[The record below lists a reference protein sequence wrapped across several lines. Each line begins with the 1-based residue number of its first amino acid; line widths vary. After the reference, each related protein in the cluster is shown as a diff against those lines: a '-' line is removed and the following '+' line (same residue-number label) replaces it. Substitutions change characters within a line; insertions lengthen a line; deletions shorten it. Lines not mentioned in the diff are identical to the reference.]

1 MNYADRLKIFENVE
15 NLGGKAWEHAVICDF
30 LNFDNAIL
38 DCTPHCTNY
47 QQMIEMLI
55 KHALETKSEFNAYP
69 KTHNLNRLLD
79 MLLKTSGFTTKID
92 AGLLQVITTC
102 AEAYRYDF
110 LLNCKTYWSAVEI
123 TKPLID
129 ELLEFLGDK
138 NGN

>member
-1 MNYADRLKIFENVE
+1 MTYADRLKAFENVE

-30 LNFDNAIL
+30 LGADTLIK

-47 QQMIEMLI
+47 QQLLEMLL

-69 KTHNLNRLLD
+69 KTHNLNSLLD
-79 MLLKTSGFTTKID
+79 MLIKTSGFTTKID

-110 LLNCKTYWSAVEI
+110 LLNCKTYWSAV
-123 TKPLID
+123 KASDGLID
-129 ELLEFLGDK
+129 ELLAFLSRPAG
-138 NGN
+138 